1 MRDNDPGLVIPVTCL
16 IALTVTTVGMILLFA
31 MAVPS

>member
-1 MRDNDPGLVIPVTCL
+1 MRDDDPGLVIPVTCL
-16 IALTVTTVGMILLFA
+16 VGLTAAAVGLIVLFA

>member
-1 MRDNDPGLVIPVTCL
+1 MHDDDPSLVIPVTCL
-16 IALTVTTVGMILLFA
+16 IALTVATVGMILLFA

>member
-1 MRDNDPGLVIPVTCL
+1 MRDDDPGLVIPVTCL
-16 IALTVTTVGMILLFA
+16 IGLTAAVVGLVLLFA